1 MSHYPH
7 VVNALVITGPNL
19 SDWREQPVGTD
30 LHSLQGLVGGYIE
43 ILHRKEYTVTVNED
57 GFCERL
63 PPTVASTAGVVL
75 VGPVVV
81 FGPRDGSALTAL
93 DPSARAAFERD
104 YVPFSRTW
112 AWTLAPVG
120 GQACPER

>member
-7 VVNALVITGPNL
+7 VVNALVITGPYR

-30 LHSLQGLVGGYIE
+30 LQSLQGLVGGYIE
-43 ILHRKEYTVTVNED
+43 ILHRKEYTVAINED
-57 GFCERL
+57 GLSERL
-63 PPTVASTAGVVL
+63 TPTVASTAGVL

-93 DPSARAAFERD
+93 GPAARAAFERD
-104 YVPFSRTW
+104 YLPFSRTW
-112 AWTLAPVG
+112 AWTLAPVV
-120 GQACPER
+120 GQACSER